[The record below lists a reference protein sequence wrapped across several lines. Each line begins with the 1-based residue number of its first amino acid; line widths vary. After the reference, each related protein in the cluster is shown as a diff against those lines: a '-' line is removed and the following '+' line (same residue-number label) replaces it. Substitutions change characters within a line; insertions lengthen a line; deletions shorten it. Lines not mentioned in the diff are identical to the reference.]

1 MRLLFP
7 LPPASARI
15 SVEAAGRAAAYDE
28 TAGSGTAGAAAA
40 ASEATGSGTAAD
52 AATVTAAAS
61 LVRLPLEEPALR
73 LGRRTSFKV
82 GMAGSSLPL
91 AEFLEMLLGL

>member
-40 ASEATGSGTAAD
+40 ASEATASGTAD

-61 LVRLPLEEPALR
+61 LARLPLEEPALR
-73 LGRRTSFKV
+73 LGRRTSLKV